1 MNLLGGLAFGPSSP
15 AAAGAGTT
23 RLSPGVV
30 GFWRRVLGR
39 LVVIG
44 MALSW
49 SAASAASLEYQVK
62 AAYLQKLVSFVDWP
76 AGSFPP
82 PGAAINLC
90 VVGDDPFGPALDQI
104 VENQQVNGRPLLVR
118 RLATVSGPS
127 GCQILYIAGS
137 KRQSIA
143 NALQAVRGAPSLTIT
158 DGPQAPG
165 SIVQFVVKQDR
176 VRFTIDVEAASR
188 NGLTISAKLLSLAL
202 AVRDGPA
209 S

>member
-1 MNLLGGLAFGPSSP
+1 MNAFRDVTFGPSSR
-15 AAAGAGTT
+15 AAFGAGGD
-23 RLSPGVV
+23 RLSLGRA
-30 GFWRRVLGR
+30 GLWRRVLGR

-44 MALSW
+44 MVLFW
-49 SAASAASLEYQVK
+49 STASAASLEYQVK

-104 VENQQVNGRPLLVR
+104 VENQQVNGRPLVVR

-143 NALQAVRGAPSLTIT
+143 SVLQAVRGAPSLTVT
-158 DGPQAPG
+158 DGPETPG

-176 VRFTIDVEAASR
+176 VRFTIDVAAASR

>member
-1 MNLLGGLAFGPSSP
+1 MNLRGDIAFGLLPD
-15 AAAGAGTT
+15 AAA
-23 RLSPGVV
+23 RLRPDRLLPRRARS
-30 GFWRRVLGR
+30 WRRLLGR
-39 LVVIG
+39 LAVIG
-44 MALSW
+44 MVLSG

-90 VVGDDPFGPALDQI
+90 VVGDDPFGLVLDQI
-104 VENQQVNGRPLLVR
+104 VENQQVDGHPLAVR

-143 NALQAVRGAPSLTIT
+143 SALQAVRGAPSLTIT
-158 DGPQAPG
+158 DGPEASG

-176 VRFTIDVEAASR
+176 VRFTIDVAAAAR

-202 AVRDGPA
+202 AVREGPA